1 MSRDANTGASTG
13 PVTLTISGT
22 SAALVAR
29 LCEASG
35 AEADPGRV
43 LMQALGL
50 LDLALK
56 AKRDGK
62 RLAFYDPASGDFS
75 EVAF

>member
-1 MSRDANTGASTG
+1 MDPRTG

-22 SAALVAR
+22 SAALLAR
-29 LCEASG
+29 LAEDSSLGDAG
-35 AEADPGRV
+35 AIMMR
-43 LMQALGL
+43 ALGL
-50 LDLALK
+50 FDLAVK

-62 RLAFYDPASGDFS
+62 RLGFYDPVRETLS

>member
-1 MSRDANTGASTG
+1 MDPRTG

-22 SAALVAR
+22 SAALLAR
-29 LCEASG
+29 LTEVVG
-35 AEADPGRV
+35 GDPGAVMMR
-43 LMQALGL
+43 ALGL

-56 AKRDGK
+56 AKREGK
-62 RLAFYDPASGDFS
+62 KLGFYDPERDELS

>member
-1 MSRDANTGASTG
+1 MDPRTG

-22 SAALVAR
+22 SAALLAR
-29 LCEASG
+29 LTEVIG
-35 AEADPGRV
+35 GDPGAVMMR
-43 LMQALGL
+43 ALGL

-56 AKRDGK
+56 AKREGK
-62 RLAFYDPASGDFS
+62 KLGFYDPERDELS

>member
-1 MSRDANTGASTG
+1 VSDPRTG

-22 SAALVAR
+22 SAALLAR
-29 LCEASG
+29 LAG
-35 AEADPGRV
+35 DDDPGAT
-43 LMQALGL
+43 LMRALGL

-56 AKRDGK
+56 AKREGK
-62 RLAFYDPASGDFS
+62 ILGYYDPDRETLS

>member
-1 MSRDANTGASTG
+1 MDPRTG

-22 SAALVAR
+22 SAALLAR
-29 LCEASG
+29 LASDPTLG
-35 AEADPGRV
+35 DDPGAIMMR
-43 LMQALGL
+43 ALGL

-56 AKRDGK
+56 AKREGK
-62 RLAFYDPASGDFS
+62 RIGFYDPERDTLA

>member
-1 MSRDANTGASTG
+1 MDPRTG

-22 SAALVAR
+22 SAALLAR
-29 LCEASG
+29 LTEVVGS
-35 AEADPGRV
+35 DPGAVMMR
-43 LMQALGL
+43 ALGL

-56 AKRDGK
+56 AKREGK
-62 RLAFYDPASGDFS
+62 KLGFYDPERDELS

>member
-1 MSRDANTGASTG
+1 MSDPRTG
-13 PVTLTISGT
+13 PVTVTISGT
-22 SAALVAR
+22 SAALLAR
-29 LCEASG
+29 LAGDGDAG
-35 AEADPGRV
+35 AV
-43 LMQALGL
+43 LMRALGL

-62 RLAFYDPASGDFS
+62 KLAFYDPQSDSIS

>member
-1 MSRDANTGASTG
+1 MDPRTG

-22 SAALVAR
+22 SAALLSR
-29 LCEASG
+29 LVDSAGGDAG
-35 AEADPGRV
+35 AT
-43 LMQALGL
+43 LMRALGL

-56 AKRDGK
+56 AKREGK
-62 RLAFYDPASGDFS
+62 KLGFYDPERGELS

>member
-1 MSRDANTGASTG
+1 MDPRTG

-22 SAALVAR
+22 SAALLAR
-29 LCEASG
+29 LASDPALG
-35 AEADPGRV
+35 DDPGAIMMR
-43 LMQALGL
+43 ALGL

-56 AKRDGK
+56 AKREGK
-62 RLAFYDPASGDFS
+62 RIGFYDPERDTLA

>member
-1 MSRDANTGASTG
+1 MDPRTG

-22 SAALVAR
+22 SAALLAR
-29 LCEASG
+29 L
-35 AEADPGRV
+35 AEAMGGDPGATMMR
-43 LMQALGL
+43 ALGL

-56 AKRDGK
+56 AKREGK
-62 RLAFYDPASGDFS
+62 KLGFYDPERDELS

>member
-1 MSRDANTGASTG
+1 MDPRTG
-13 PVTLTISGT
+13 PVAVTISGT
-22 SAALVAR
+22 SALLLAR
-29 LCEASG
+29 L
-35 AEADPGRV
+35 AEATGGDGGAVMMR
-43 LMQALGL
+43 ALGL

-62 RLAFYDPASGDFS
+62 RLAFYDPERDEMS

>member
-1 MSRDANTGASTG
+1 MDPRTG

-22 SAALVAR
+22 SAVLLAHLA
-29 LCEASG
+29 ASLETDDGG
-35 AEADPGRV
+35 AV
-43 LMQALGL
+43 LMRALGL

-56 AKRDGK
+56 AQRDGK
-62 RLAFYDPASGDFS
+62 RLAFYDPESLEFS

>member
-1 MSRDANTGASTG
+1 MDPRTG

-22 SAALVAR
+22 SAALLAR
-29 LCEASG
+29 IAGDE
-35 AEADPGRV
+35 DPGAV
-43 LMQALGL
+43 LMRALGL
-50 LDLALK
+50 LDLAMK

-62 RLAFYDPASGDFS
+62 KLGIYDPEAETLA

>member
-1 MSRDANTGASTG
+1 MDPRTG

-22 SAALVAR
+22 SAVLLGRLV
-29 LCEASG
+29 EAAG
-35 AEADPGRV
+35 GDPGAV
-43 LMQALGL
+43 LMRALGL

-56 AKRDGK
+56 AKREGK
-62 RLAFYDPASGDFS
+62 VLGVYDPEHESLS

>member
-1 MSRDANTGASTG
+1 MDPRTG

-22 SAALVAR
+22 SAALLAR
-29 LCEASG
+29 L
-35 AEADPGRV
+35 AEAVGGDPGAVMMR
-43 LMQALGL
+43 ALGL

-56 AKRDGK
+56 AKREGK
-62 RLAFYDPASGDFS
+62 KLGFYDPERDELS